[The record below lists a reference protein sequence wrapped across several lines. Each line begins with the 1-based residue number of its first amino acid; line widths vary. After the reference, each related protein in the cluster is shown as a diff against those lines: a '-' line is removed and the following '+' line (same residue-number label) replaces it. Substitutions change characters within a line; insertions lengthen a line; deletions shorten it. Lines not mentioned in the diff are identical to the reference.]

1 MKNIITQSLLISLA
15 LSAPATATDYWQQY
29 LNSRTNDSDLRS
41 TSTTIAEDEIL
52 PNFSYAGYKFANQ
65 PIPDVNTL
73 SYQSFSI
80 VDYGAIAN
88 DGVSD
93 KGAIRKAIKAAE
105 DHIDAGG
112 NGAIIQIPEGQF
124 RINDASDIANM
135 DLSDTPEGRANRE
148 SYTIKISRG
157 DIVLR
162 GEGAKSILYMDKN
175 LELIYPN
182 KLWTTPY
189 ILQIGYNY
197 SNRDPRAPKNTSH
210 NVISPTGDK
219 FITNIISSHPRGSTR
234 TIDVADASLL
244 TIGNWVLLTRFDNR
258 KSTINESVSPYVP
271 EASWSSINKGL
282 RSQEYHKIVA
292 INGNKVTFESP
303 VQHAL
308 SGDGYWGIKHASMLS
323 NIGIEN
329 LTFKGNWQEQ
339 FVHHK
344 NGVHD
349 GGWSMVR
356 FNYVNQSWMKGVT
369 FEDVNIGLTS
379 VNSAASTFENITFTG
394 NPGHQSLDINS
405 STHVLAKN
413 INDPARHWHA
423 AGFSHRAVGNVLTES
438 SHASDRYH
446 NLHADQPYSNL
457 IDKNVGGWNYGLMGG
472 SVGNQPNHLKYLVF
486 WNNENTAP
494 SNEIYNWSFMRHDSK
509 YGRVIMPYVIG
520 LSGWTFNRI
529 ESQQRYDANLPNTPQ
544 AHIQATAPV
553 NSLYKA
559 QLKQRYC
566 SNGTIAKD
574 LKGYWPLKT
583 DLNDAS
589 CSSNNA
595 VSYSANIGKFNG
607 IDERIELGD
616 YDDLKRID
624 FDVKYDTWNT
634 NKTSFVIS
642 KWNYG
647 TNNPYYVQISKT
659 GILSA
664 RINGKGVNARNLGD
678 GNWHNIV
685 MLISD
690 STLEL
695 LVDGVSQGTTNVNI
709 PSSNNMPLSVGSTD
723 RNIYPFIGE
732 VANIKLY

>member
-41 TSTTIAEDEIL
+41 TSTAITEDEIL

-135 DLSDTPEGRANRE
+135 DLSDTPEGRANRK
-148 SYTIKISRG
+148 SFTIQISRG
-157 DIVLR
+157 NIVLK
-162 GEGAKSILYMDKN
+162 GTGANSILYMDQN
-175 LELIYPN
+175 LELVYPT
-182 KLWTTPY
+182 KDWTTPY
-189 ILQIGYNY
+189 ILQAGYNT
-197 SNRDPRAPKNTSH
+197 SNRDPR
-210 NVISPTGDK
+210 VIKSTKQAITSPTGDK
-219 FITNIISSHPRGSTR
+219 FITTISSDHPRGSTK
-234 TIDVADASLL
+234 TVTVADSTLL
-244 TIGNWVLLTRFDNR
+244 TVGNWVLLTRLDDR
-258 KSTINESVSPYVP
+258 QATINNAVSPYVP
-271 EASWSSINKGL
+271 EVEWSAINNGL
-282 RSQEYHKIVA
+282 RSQEFHQIIA
-292 INGNKVTFESP
+292 IKGNDITFASP
-303 VQHAL
+303 IKHAVNN
-308 SGDGYWGIKHASMLS
+308 DGYWGLKHAAMLS
-323 NIGIEN
+323 DIGIEDVT
-329 LTFKGNWQEQ
+329 LKGNWQGD
-339 FVHHK
+339 FSHHK

-349 GGWSMVR
+349 GGWSMLR
-356 FNYVNQSWMKGVT
+356 FNNVNNSWVKNVT
-369 FEDVNIGLTS
+369 FEDVNVGLTAA
-379 VNSAASTFENITFTG
+379 NTAASTFTDVNFIG
-394 NPGHQSLDINS
+394 NPGHLSLDINS

-413 INDPARHWHA
+413 IHDTARHWHA
-423 AGFSHRAVGNVLTES
+423 AGFSHRAVGNVLSNSE
-438 SHASDRYH
+438 HASDRYH
-446 NLHADQPYSNL
+446 NLHADQPYANL

-472 SVGNQPNHLKYLVF
+472 SQGQQPNHLKYLVF

-544 AHIQATAPV
+544 AHIQTTAPV
-553 NSLYKA
+553 ESLYEA
-559 QLKQRYC
+559 QLKQRHC
-566 SNGTIAKD
+566 SDGTIAKD

-616 YDDLKRID
+616 FDTLNHIEL
-624 FDVKYDTWNT
+624 DVKYDSWNT
-634 NKTSFVIS
+634 AKAGFVIS

-647 TNNPYYVQISKT
+647 TNNPYYMQISKT
-659 GILSA
+659 GVLSA
-664 RINGKGVNARNLGD
+664 RVNGKGISAGNLGD
-678 GNWHNIV
+678 GAWHT
-685 MLISD
+685 ISM
-690 STLEL
+690 SLSGTTLEL
-695 LVDGVSQGTTNVNI
+695 FVDGISKGTTSVVV
-709 PSSNNMPLSVGSTD
+709 PASNDFPLSIGSTSK
-723 RNIYPFIGE
+723 NVYPFIGE